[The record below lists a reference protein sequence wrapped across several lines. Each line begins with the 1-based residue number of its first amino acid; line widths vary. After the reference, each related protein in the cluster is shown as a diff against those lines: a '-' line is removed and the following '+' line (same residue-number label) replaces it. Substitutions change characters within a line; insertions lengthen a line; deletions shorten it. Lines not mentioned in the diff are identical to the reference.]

1 MVTGD
6 NVSVYSDSVKFI
18 PEDASKSKTYFVC
31 PDNMT
36 KDQATVYRGSGEYS
50 SGMVSL
56 GEPGY
61 LPSLIHMEAPEITG
75 VTYKWYTS
83 KDGGTEDLL
92 PDQDEYDYDQKYSST
107 QAIEDP
113 VILSDGKTHTLSV
126 QNERNT
132 GGQFKARPIG

>member
-1 MVTGD
+1 MNQVICLRL
-6 NVSVYSDSVKFI
+6 FI
-18 PEDASKSKTYFVC
+18 WI
-31 PDNMT
+31 
-36 KDQATVYRGSGEYS
+36 
-50 SGMVSL
+50 
-56 GEPGY
+56 PG
-61 LPSLIHMEAPEITG
+61 EITG

-132 GGQFKARPIG
+132 GGQFKARTYWVEICDMNGVPFG